1 MTKDGL
7 YAPEIVSRW
16 QSFALGIGAIAF
28 IAWLIGFAVGDAHGK
43 EQALRSWL
51 LGFIY
56 WGGISVG
63 SLGILL
69 LQYLTGGAWGV
80 VIRRI
85 VEAGSRTIIFS
96 AILFAP
102 IMLGITTLYHWAT
115 AGDDPIIQWRL
126 IYLNPT
132 SFGAR
137 AILYFA
143 LWFVMAYLLNKWS
156 AQQDETTNPED
167 AAKLLG
173 RATAFSGPT
182 LVIFA
187 LVVTFAS
194 IDWVMTLDKHWFST
208 MWGLLYLIGW
218 VLSTFA
224 FVIALLANLLDK
236 EPFNRIIGK
245 KHFHDIGKLMLA
257 LVMVWTYFNLSQFL
271 IIYSGNLPEET
282 VWYKTR
288 MDGGWEY
295 VGFILIFF
303 HFVFPFLLLLSRDIK
318 RNAKWLSS
326 LAIFILIIRLV
337 DIYYH
342 IGPNPFHGD
351 TGHGGGFWSAISW
364 MDVVAPIAVGG
375 LWLAYFFYE
384 LKKRP
389 LLPHQDPFVENAI
402 KHGQKH

>member
-1 MTKDGL
+1 MTKESL
-7 YAPEIVSRW
+7 YAPAEVSRW
-16 QSFALGIGAIAF
+16 QSLALGIGAIAT
-28 IAWLIGFAVGDAHGK
+28 IAWLVGLVVGGEHGK

-56 WGGISVG
+56 WAGISVG
-63 SLGILL
+63 SIGILL

-85 VEAGSRTIIFS
+85 AEAGSRTIIWV
-96 AILFAP
+96 AVLFAP
-102 IMLGITTLYHWAT
+102 IMLGITTIYHWAT
-115 AGDDPIIQWRL
+115 DIDKIVQWRI

-132 SFGAR
+132 SFGVR
-137 AILYFA
+137 AIIYFA
-143 LWFVMAYLLNKWS
+143 IWFIIAYLLNKWS

-167 AAKLLG
+167 SAKFLG

-182 LVIFA
+182 MVIFA

-208 MWGLLYLIGW
+208 IWGLLYLIGW
-218 VLSTFA
+218 ALTTFA
-224 FVIALLANLLDK
+224 FIVALLANLMDK
-236 EPFNRIIGK
+236 EPFNRILGK

-271 IIYSGNLPEET
+271 IIYSGNIPEET
-282 VWYKTR
+282 PWYITR
-288 MDGGWEY
+288 MNGGWQY
-295 VGFILIFF
+295 VGLILILF
-303 HFVFPFLLLLSRDIK
+303 HFAFPFLILLSRDVK
-318 RNAKWLSS
+318 RNAKWLSMM
-326 LAIFILIIRLV
+326 AVFILLIRFV

-342 IGPNPFHGD
+342 IGPTSFHGQPHYGNPFH
-351 TGHGGGFWSAISW
+351 INW
-364 MDVVAPIAVGG
+364 MDFVAPVAVGG
-375 LWLAYFFYE
+375 LWLWWFFGE

-402 KHGQKH
+402 KHGQQH